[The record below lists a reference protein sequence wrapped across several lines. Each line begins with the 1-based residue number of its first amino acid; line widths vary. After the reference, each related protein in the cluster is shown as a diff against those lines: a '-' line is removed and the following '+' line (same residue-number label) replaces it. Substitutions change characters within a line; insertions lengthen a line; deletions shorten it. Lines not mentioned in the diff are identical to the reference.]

1 MVSVGVLTREM
12 NMHATAQDVST
23 RPSSRPVP
31 TRHRVRSHHVTS
43 PGAYNMFISVEAS
56 RVCRCLM
63 SDFIQGTVTII
74 CEHVMSNN
82 IT

>member
-1 MVSVGVLTREM
+1 
-12 NMHATAQDVST
+12 
-23 RPSSRPVP
+23 
-31 TRHRVRSHHVTS
+31 
-43 PGAYNMFISVEAS
+43 MFIPVEAS